1 MSSNEMLD
9 ANVACTEHVQ
19 KGSIHTGLCNN
30 VHIITCYY
38 CHKEGH
44 YAKFCPKKITKRIQ
58 ELLPEK
64 FRKGWEKIKE
74 IKRIPPGWCSALP
87 KDLKLYSLLK
97 RYNATRIL
105 YNKKVDAELERL
117 MDRVDKELLK
127 ELLTDKDMM
136 KVEADKIQAKKE
148 MIMERQRMNV
158 LPEIKK
164 IDNII
169 KKEGQKE
176 IDSMTAKQA
185 TLTVIEDKIERDK
198 KLEKLLDN
206 VIVAPKNE
214 ASTAIKIERKDVKD
228 KRDVKEKIKNVD
240 ETIQK
245 YKEDKKKMMEG
256 KSTVE
261 KANILLSQPYQEV
274 KNAITK
280 LEDKKKVL
288 QEKEQQ
294 LVAVEKGNQIN
305 LARKKKC
312 PSRPFQKTYVNTYS
326 EKDEEARQMHKAEK
340 IREAQEL
347 CYQMRQEAKRGL
359 KNYRNN
365 KEYEKRR
372 AEDEEK
378 GYYNEVY
385 DNIGSSAVNGEGEE
399 EFTFY

>member
-1 MSSNEMLD
+1 
-9 ANVACTEHVQ
+9 
-19 KGSIHTGLCNN
+19 
-30 VHIITCYY
+30 
-38 CHKEGH
+38 
-44 YAKFCPKKITKRIQ
+44 
-58 ELLPEK
+58 
-64 FRKGWEKIKE
+64 
-74 IKRIPPGWCSALP
+74 
-87 KDLKLYSLLK
+87 
-97 RYNATRIL
+97 
-105 YNKKVDAELERL
+105 
-117 MDRVDKELLK
+117 
-127 ELLTDKDMM
+127 
-136 KVEADKIQAKKE
+136 
-148 MIMERQRMNV
+148 MERQRMNV

-164 IDNII
+164 LDNII

-176 IDSMTAKQA
+176 IDNKTAKQA
-185 TLTVIEDKIERDK
+185 TLTVIEDKIERDR

-206 VIVAPKNE
+206 VIIAPKNE

-312 PSRPFQKTYVNTYS
+312 PGRPFQKTYVNTYS
-326 EKDEEARQMHKAEK
+326 EKDEEARQMHKAVK

-385 DNIGSSAVNGEGEE
+385 DNIGSEAVNGED